1 MVASKG
7 YVYLQYA
14 HHVRFN
20 IHMMSFRR
28 CCVCTVYLYY
38 NLFPTLVEDIV
49 YTLSNSYVFINN
61 LKFMFQFNSAT
72 QQFTAFDLYA
82 SFTELGFE
90 YINAFYSKV
99 ARSLSDKLRH
109 VVICLEDPYHRKS
122 ESVSQLVSFNLP
134 LFLRKEEDG

>member
-1 MVASKG
+1 
-7 YVYLQYA
+7 
-14 HHVRFN
+14 
-20 IHMMSFRR
+20 
-28 CCVCTVYLYY
+28 
-38 NLFPTLVEDIV
+38 
-49 YTLSNSYVFINN
+49 
-61 LKFMFQFNSAT
+61 MFQFNSAT

-134 LFLRKEEDG
+134 LFYEKKKTDRCEEKESDRIISTHLLGLGFQRPQTLSNFLKLYL